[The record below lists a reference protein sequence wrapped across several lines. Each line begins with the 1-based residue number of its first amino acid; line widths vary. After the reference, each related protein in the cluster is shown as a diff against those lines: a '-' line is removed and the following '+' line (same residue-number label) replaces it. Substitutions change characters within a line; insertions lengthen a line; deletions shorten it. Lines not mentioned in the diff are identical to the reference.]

1 MFDITEKLAIEG
13 GAPAMKTPIAHRKR
27 HGEAEKHYLGEVI
40 DSDTLFFYLGT
51 KVRELE
57 RRFAA
62 LYDKKHC
69 IACSSGTASL
79 HIAIGALQLAP
90 GTEVI
95 TSAITDMGTL
105 TGLLYQG
112 LVPVFADVESDTL
125 NMDPASVRAVM
136 TAKTGAIIAVHHAG
150 LAANLDG
157 LLDLGSASGVPVI
170 EDCAQAYGCKW
181 EGELVG
187 RRGLISCFSL
197 NHFKHISAGS
207 GGMILTDDDHIRYI
221 ASLFLDK
228 CYQREENIRNPF
240 FLAPNYQMT
249 EMQGAV
255 ALAQLERLD
264 EFLEIRMR
272 LGDRLMQH
280 LSMLDGISLQS
291 VPDGATHSYFLTLFA
306 IDPGRFSA
314 TTTQFAEALRKEG
327 VNAKANL
334 VTGGKPVY
342 LYDLFQARSAFPGSH
357 YPFASRDTGSDRYYP
372 KGLCPV
378 AESAFERWIV
388 VELLENYTI
397 QNVDEMAHAIGK
409 VAHHFR
415 LRAGTLTG
423 LEARG
428 SGRN

>member
-1 MFDITEKLAIEG
+1 
-13 GAPAMKTPIAHRKR
+13 
-27 HGEAEKHYLGEVI
+27 
-40 DSDTLFFYLGT
+40 
-51 KVRELE
+51 
-57 RRFAA
+57 
-62 LYDKKHC
+62 
-69 IACSSGTASL
+69 
-79 HIAIGALQLAP
+79 
-90 GTEVI
+90 VI

-112 LVPVFADVESDTL
+112 LVPVFVDVEPDTL
-125 NMDPASVRAVM
+125 NIDPNSVRAAV
-136 TAKTGAIIAVHHAG
+136 TTKTGAIIAVHHAG
-150 LAANLDG
+150 LAANLDA
-157 LLDLGSASGVPVI
+157 LLDIGSASGIPVI

-228 CYQREENIRNPF
+228 CYQREEGIRNPF

-264 EFLEIRMR
+264 EFLETRIR

-280 LSMLDGISLQS
+280 LSMDGISLQR
-291 VPDGATHSYFLTLFA
+291 VPEGATHSYFLTMFA
-306 IDPGRFSA
+306 IDPERFSA
-314 TTTQFAEALRKEG
+314 ATTQFAEALRKEG

-357 YPFASRDTGSDRYYP
+357 YPFASRDTGSDRHYP

-388 VELLENYTI
+388 LELLENYTI

-409 VAHHFR
+409 VAHRFR
-415 LRAGTLTG
+415 LPAGTLTG
-423 LEARG
+423 SEARG
-428 SGRN
+428 SQRS

>member
-1 MFDITEKLAIEG
+1 MFDVTEKLAAEG
-13 GAPAMKTPIAHRKR
+13 GTPAIKTPIAHRKR
-27 HGEAEKHYLGEVI
+27 HGEAEKHYLNEVI
-40 DSDTLFFYLGT
+40 DSDTLFFFLGT

-62 LYDKKHC
+62 LYGKKHC

-79 HIAIGALQLAP
+79 HIAIGALQLTP

-95 TSAITDMGTL
+95 IPAITDMGSL

-112 LVPVFADVESDTL
+112 LVPVFAEVESDTL
-125 NMDPASVRAVM
+125 NMDPASVRAIM

-150 LAANLDG
+150 LAANLDAILEIG
-157 LLDLGSASGVPVI
+157 ATFGIPVI

-181 EGELVG
+181 DGELVG

-228 CYQREENIRNPF
+228 CYQREEGIRNPF

-264 EFLEIRMR
+264 EFLETRQR

-280 LSMLDGISLQS
+280 LSLLDGLLLQS
-291 VPDGATHSYFLTLFA
+291 VPPGATNSYFLTLFA
-306 IDPGRFSA
+306 LDPTRFSA
-314 TTTQFAEALRKEG
+314 TTAQFAEALRKEG

-342 LYDLFQARSAFPGSH
+342 LYDLFQERLAFPGSH
-357 YPFASRDTGSDRYYP
+357 YPFASLDTGSDRCYP

-378 AESAFERWIV
+378 AEGAFERWIV
-388 VELLENYTI
+388 LELLENYTS

-415 LRAGTLTG
+415 LRASAPTG
-423 LEARG
+423 SEARG
-428 SGRN
+428 SARN